1 MKKKDNTVSDIDALL
16 SRKPLIEVNDVL
28 KERVL
33 HQAAKAWGEEDEAS
47 LSLTAWL
54 HLAAC
59 VMLSSSL
66 IMMTNQVFSSESD
79 HKISKAELIK
89 LQMHYPKTFAE
100 YKKNINMLEKFKND
114 DFFEK

>member
-1 MKKKDNTVSDIDALL
+1 MKKKDNTASDIDALL
-16 SRKPLIEVNDVL
+16 SRKPLIEADEVL

-33 HQAAKAWGEEDEAS
+33 HQASKAWGEEDEAS
-47 LSLTAWL
+47 LSLAAWL

-66 IMMTNQVFSSESD
+66 IMMTNQVFSSEGYN
-79 HKISKAELIK
+79 KISKADLIR
-89 LQMHYPKTFAE
+89 LQIHYPQTFAE
-100 YKKNINMLEKFKND
+100 HKKKTNILDRFQND